1 MELKLFGAF
10 RKYADASSARAS
22 IELLIPEGCEVSE
35 LRVRLRA
42 YLENAHPDFRD
53 SELLDECAFATESRV
68 LLPNEI
74 VPSGQTIAIL
84 PPVCGG

>member
-10 RKYADASSARAS
+10 RKYAEASSARAS

-42 YLENAHPDFRD
+42 YLENAHPAAR
-53 SELLDECAFATESRV
+53 
-68 LLPNEI
+68 PNDCNFTAGLRWLI
-74 VPSGQTIAIL
+74 
-84 PPVCGG
+84 